1 MPEVATNP
9 LTTAGP
15 GIEGSRGVKDVVD
28 SFHRLYYESAEQTWQ
43 STRWLGVEVQKC
55 PLDLW
60 IYQELL
66 FDLRP
71 QLIVETGTFQGGS
84 AYYLASVCDLLG
96 CGEIVTID
104 VTARPNR
111 PDHPRITYVTASST
125 DPAVVDDLR
134 ETVRDLD
141 SVLVILDSDHSATH
155 VADELRLLSPLV
167 TLGGYVVVE
176 DTNVNG
182 RPVLAD
188 FGPGPGEAVD
198 EFLASTDEFV
208 ADASREKLFMTFNP
222 SGYLRRVRRAQTA
235 G

>member
-1 MPEVATNP
+1 MPEVATNS
-9 LTTAGP
+9 LATAGP
-15 GIEGSRGVKDVVD
+15 ASAGSRDEKDVVD
-28 SFHRLYYESAEQTWQ
+28 GFHRLYYESADQTWQ

-66 FDLRP
+66 FELRP
-71 QLIVETGTFQGGS
+71 QLIIETGTFQGGS

-96 CGEIVTID
+96 CGDIVTID
-104 VTARPNR
+104 VTARPHR
-111 PDHPRITYVTASST
+111 PKHPRITYVTASST
-125 DPAVVDDLR
+125 DPAVVGDLG
-134 ETVRDLD
+134 EAVRDLD
-141 SVLVILDSDHSATH
+141 SVLVILDSDHSAAH

-167 TLGGYVVVE
+167 TMGGYVIVE

-182 RPVLAD
+182 RPVVAD

-208 ADASREKLFMTFNP
+208 ADASRERLFMTFNP
-222 SGYLRRVRRAQTA
+222 SGYLRRVRRARAT